1 MWGALLFLVFFLL
14 IAPTTR
20 KAITGM
26 MGQSGDW
33 VSNWAPFSYVILI
46 GLAVAG
52 FISLLLMVRWPKI
65 PEPENPLAK
74 YKRDDLADPE
84 FE

>member
-1 MWGALLFLVFFLL
+1 MLGAGLFLLLFLL
-14 IAPTTR
+14 IAPQTR
-20 KAITGM
+20 KVITGM
-26 MGQSGDW
+26 FGQSGDW
-33 VSNWAPFSYVILI
+33 ITNWAPFSYMILA

-52 FISLLLMVRWPKI
+52 LVSMYLMTRWPKT